1 MWVAAY
7 VVAASA
13 VLLAA
18 VAIVVV
24 AAALTEA
31 NAPAVRVALFGG
43 VPLLALVAVM
53 AAATA
58 SGVLVRRTWIAA
70 AAASVGIVLA
80 GAAHVAWYAEVDAVT
95 HDLSGSPWPLLVIAA
110 TVAFG
115 TAIAALLAPSLR
127 RSSLRR
133 SSLPGAAAV
142 ALAAAAGLVGGAT
155 LTALLFVP
163 IAGPSV
169 ALLALATV
177 IVLHRVR
184 GRMSHVPSRPVAVS

>member
-127 RSSLRR
+127 RSSL
-133 SSLPGAAAV
+133 PGAAAV

-184 GRMSHVPSRPVAVS
+184 GRMSHVPSRPVAAS